1 MISLPHAI
9 FIADTTELGKEIVS
23 DLGQL
28 LEQKEIKKII
38 YDARPA
44 LAFLR
49 ASVDRKLEVCNIF
62 DLMLASQICW
72 SGYQYLTASHSPK
85 NAWKKN
91 NPNHSLASL
100 AERHLGIILDGEG
113 GAGSAGKEAAAL
125 LPLHQILAELIARND
140 LQRIADLEFRAI
152 SSLAEMEV
160 SGIQMD
166 CNQARNMVSQD
177 EKEMVDLVWTM
188 QDEARRK
195 GFVTV

>member
-113 GAGSAGKEAAAL
+113 SAGKEAAAL
-125 LPLHQILAELIARND
+125 LPLYHILAELIARNG
-140 LQRIADLEFRAI
+140 LQRIADLEFRAV
-152 SSLAEMEV
+152 SSLTEMEM
-160 SGIQMD
+160 SGIHMNVD
-166 CNQARNMVSQD
+166 QAKEMVRQE
-177 EKEMVDLVWTM
+177 EKKMVDLVWTM